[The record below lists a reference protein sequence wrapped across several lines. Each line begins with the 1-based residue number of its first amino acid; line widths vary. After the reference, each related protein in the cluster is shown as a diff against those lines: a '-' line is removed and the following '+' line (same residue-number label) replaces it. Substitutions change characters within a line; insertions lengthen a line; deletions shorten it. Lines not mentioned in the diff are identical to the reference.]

1 MHFTVKQ
8 AKEWLLQINDH
19 MQEHKQEL
27 TRLDQAIGDGDHGI
41 NMARGFKEVVKKV
54 NEKEYKTVG
63 DIMQDAAM
71 TIISK
76 VGGAAGPLYGTAFL
90 RMSLAFKD
98 KVSIDYKTFTRGLD
112 DALQGMKQRG
122 KATTGE
128 KTILDVWEPVVLFL
142 EEGES
147 FQPQAL
153 ADTAKHAMEKT
164 KNMIATKGRAAYF
177 KEKSKGHI
185 DPGAMSSYY
194 IFLAMA
200 EVLEEV

>member
-1 MHFTVKQ
+1 M
-8 AKEWLLQINDH
+8 
-19 MQEHKQEL
+19 
-27 TRLDQAIGDGDHGI
+27 
-41 NMARGFKEVVKKV
+41 

-153 ADTAKHAMEKT
+153 ADTAKHAMEKKQKKHDRNKRT
-164 KNMIATKGRAAYF
+164 CCVF
-177 KEKSKGHI
+177 
-185 DPGAMSSYY
+185 
-194 IFLAMA
+194 
-200 EVLEEV
+200 